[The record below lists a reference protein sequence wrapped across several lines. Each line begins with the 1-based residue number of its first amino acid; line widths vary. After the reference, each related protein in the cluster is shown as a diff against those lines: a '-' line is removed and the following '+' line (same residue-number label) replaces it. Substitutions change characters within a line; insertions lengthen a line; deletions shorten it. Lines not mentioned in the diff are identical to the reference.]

1 MIITLIA
8 AAATTCIWA
17 LHLRYRKR
25 QMDHQER
32 LTAIEKGIP
41 LPDLSAPAEGD
52 RVYLLRG
59 LLWLFGGMALFVFL
73 LGIAVTTRTP
83 RSLADRIFEAKRL
96 ERAGATPEQVQQAIN
111 TVEVAE
117 GLPVGVSLLGL
128 VPIAVGAAYLV
139 FYRSERKRQP
149 Q

>member
-1 MIITLIA
+1 MVITLIA

-25 QMDHQER
+25 QMDHRER

-41 LPDLSAPAEGD
+41 LPDLGAPAEGD
-52 RVYLLRG
+52 RAYLLRG
-59 LLWLFGGMALFVFL
+59 LLWLFGGIALFVFL
-73 LGIAVTTRTP
+73 LGVALTTRTP

-96 ERAGATPEQVQQAIN
+96 EQAGATPEQVQQAIN
-111 TVEVAE
+111 TVEIAE

-128 VPIAVGAAYLV
+128 VPIAVGVAYLV
-139 FYRSERKRQP
+139 FYRSERKRSP